1 MTNPVI
7 VEEYRG
13 GKVENIHQGI
23 ICIVNDKK
31 EVIYEKGNVESH
43 VYYRICNETNPGN
56 PNFFN
61 KYY

>member
-43 VYYRICNETNPGN
+43 VYYRSAMIPIQAIRI
-56 PNFFN
+56 FFN